1 MEVLLIFRK
10 KNPLFYS
17 IERVFHQ
24 LQEGWQQQGISTRR
38 LLLPAPGISF
48 KNLLFLY
55 RQTRGLHS
63 TVFHVTGDV
72 HYSVFVLP
80 RKRTVLTIHDCV
92 FVQQHK
98 GWKRWLLKKLLL
110 DWPVSYLK
118 HISTISEKSRQE
130 IIALTGCSPS
140 KITVIPNPVS
150 ADIYFSEKQFSKDNP
165 VLLFIGST
173 PNKNLERVAA
183 AIKGISCLLQIIGK
197 LSTEQVQ
204 LLTEN
209 SIRFRVNAG
218 LTDKE
223 MAAQFAAADIILF
236 PSLYEG
242 FGLPVI
248 EGFKAGRAVITSN
261 ISPMKETAAGAA
273 CLVDPY
279 DIASIREGLLK
290 IISDDGYRTL
300 LVGNGEER
308 VKKFETAAI
317 AGQYVSLYRKML

>member
-24 LQEGWQQQGISTRR
+24 LHAGWQQQGVNTSQ

-55 RQTRGLHS
+55 RQTRGLRS

-80 RKRTVLTIHDCV
+80 RNRTVLTIHDCV

-98 GWKRWLLKKLLL
+98 GWKRWILKKLLL

-118 HISTISEKSRQE
+118 HISTISEKSKQE
-130 IIALTGCSPS
+130 IVALTGCSPS

-150 ADIYFSEKQFSKDNP
+150 ADIYFSEKQFSKDSP

-183 AIKGISCLLQIIGK
+183 AIKDIPCLLQVIGK
-197 LSTEQVQ
+197 LSAEQVE

-218 LTDKE
+218 LTDKG
-223 MAAQFAAADIILF
+223 MAAQYAAADIILF

-248 EGFKAGRAVITSN
+248 EGFKAGRAVVTSN

-279 DIASIREGLLK
+279 DVVSIREGLLK
-290 IISDDGYRTL
+290 IISDDAYRTL
-300 LVGNGEER
+300 LVGSGKAR
-308 VKKFETAAI
+308 VKKFDTAAI
-317 AGQYVSLYRKML
+317 AGQYVSLYSKML